1 MININKLSIT
11 EFTAQLNAVWGKAE
25 ESGLIP
31 CISRLTKALKN
42 STSPPSKTN
51 DAVEARLKS
60 KMERGKTIIQEGAY
74 SLYEN
79 AYEGTL
85 PCMVIGASKLKSSEE
100 ELKNFGTLS
109 EKFPYC
115 PPKLTSS
122 LPEKLKGGI
131 LCDKSWSVIKN
142 DAYILG
148 SIHSQKT
155 FYLFKEKEKLQ
166 SILWDKKNNRPHV
179 TGREIAMLYE
189 AGYRQVASE
198 SESEKYGATF
208 VCLDPKKAE
217 NFTFEKALTAV
228 SKICSIDDLYPML
241 KPVSGN

>member
-1 MININKLSIT
+1 MINTNKLSIN
-11 EFTAQLNAVWGKAE
+11 EFTAQLNAVWDKAE

-31 CISRLTKALKN
+31 CISRLKKALKE
-42 STSPPSKTN
+42 STSLPSKTN

-79 AYEGTL
+79 AYEGNL
-85 PCMVIGASKLKSSEE
+85 PCMVIGADKLRSSEVE
-100 ELKNFGTLS
+100 MKNFGVLS
-109 EKFPYC
+109 EKAPFC
-115 PPKLTSS
+115 PPELASS
-122 LPEKLKGGI
+122 LPEKWKGGI
-131 LCDKSWSVIKN
+131 LCDKSWSVMKN
-142 DAYILG
+142 DAYVLG
-148 SIHSQKT
+148 SIHAKKT
-155 FYLFKEKEKLQ
+155 FYLFKEKEQLQ

-208 VCLDPKKAE
+208 VCLNPQKAE
-217 NFTFEKALTAV
+217 NFTFEKALTAANN
-228 SKICSIDDLYPML
+228 ICSIDDLYPML
-241 KPVSGN
+241 KPVLEN